1 LDGYFRPSRDNGKTM
16 TESEPATK
24 SPPKSA
30 GRFRLLII
38 LGSVVAV
45 PVATF
50 IVMQIVNATVFE
62 CRNGGAEDSL
72 SCVLRT
78 VVITAMSIP
87 FGAVAG
93 FFAAMWVGKRE

>member
-1 LDGYFRPSRDNGKTM
+1 M
-16 TESEPATK
+16 TEPAPPL
-24 SPPKSA
+24 PPKTA

-45 PVATF
+45 PVAAF
-50 IVMQIVNATVFE
+50 IVMQILNTTVFE
-62 CRNGGAEDSL
+62 CSNGGAEDSL

-78 VVITAMSIP
+78 LAVTVMSIP

-93 FFAAMWVGKRE
+93 FFAAMWIAKRGH

>member
-1 LDGYFRPSRDNGKTM
+1 
-16 TESEPATK
+16 
-24 SPPKSA
+24 
-30 GRFRLLII
+30 LIV

-50 IVMQIVNATVFE
+50 FVMQIVNATVFE
-62 CRNGGAEDSL
+62 CSNGGAEDSL

-78 VVITAMSIP
+78 LAVTVLSIP

-93 FFAAMWVGKRE
+93 FFAAMWVGKSE

>member
-1 LDGYFRPSRDNGKTM
+1 VT
-16 TESEPATK
+16 EPAAP
-24 SPPKSA
+24 SPPKTA
-30 GRFRLLII
+30 GRFRLWII

-50 IVMQIVNATVFE
+50 IVMQVLNATVFE
-62 CRNGGAEDSL
+62 CSNGGAEDSL

-78 VVITAMSIP
+78 LFVTVLSIP

-93 FFAAMWVGKRE
+93 FFAAMWVGRGRP

>member
-1 LDGYFRPSRDNGKTM
+1 M
-16 TESEPATK
+16 TSAEP
-24 SPPKSA
+24 SPPPPKTT

-38 LGSVVAV
+38 FGSVVAV

-50 IVMQIVNATVFE
+50 IVMQIINATVFE

-78 VVITAMSIP
+78 VAVTALSIP

-93 FFAAMWVGKRE
+93 FFAAYWFGKSATN

>member
-1 LDGYFRPSRDNGKTM
+1 MTSAEPS
-16 TESEPATK
+16 P
-24 SPPKSA
+24 SPPKST
-30 GRFRLLII
+30 GRFRLWII

-45 PVATF
+45 PVATC

-62 CRNGGAEDSL
+62 CSNGGAEDSL

-78 VVITAMSIP
+78 LFFTVLSIP

-93 FFAAMWVGKRE
+93 FFVAMWVAKLPKDGRDKPGHDDV